1 MSPPRPTTSTLP
13 RKTPIYQK
21 QPKKNQK
28 DSDPSHHR
36 RTEGSSATSC
46 PALGPPLPGP
56 FQQPPPPREPGL
68 PCPAR
73 PPRVPSVPPR
83 PPASPRL
90 LPGPSLLPEP
100 LRAAPS
106 PWPRRSGSG
115 PTAPRSRP
123 APGEAAAGGHRG
135 GSRRDP
141 GGSRRGSDPSPRS
154 PPCLRAPLRP
164 PLPAGR
170 CRPCFFPRLLP
181 QPFAVTASPWY
192 SGGSW
197 SLPGCFPE
205 PGGAAGI
212 RAGAGGRLLGTRGAG
227 VSAGCSLQIAAL
239 RPLGL
244 LNIQKA
250 GIFSRMFCFSAANG
264 FKWGVYVLQAPKFG
278 VLALKLFCKGR
289 L

>member
-28 DSDPSHHR
+28 DSDPSHRR

-197 SLPGCFPE
+197 SLPGCFSE
-205 PGGAAGI
+205 PGGCRWHPCGCWGLPARYPGS
-212 RAGAGGRLLGTRGAG
+212 RRLGWVQPSDRCAQATWP
-227 VSAGCSLQIAAL
+227 IEY
-239 RPLGL
+239 P
-244 LNIQKA
+244 K
-250 GIFSRMFCFSAANG
+250 SRDF
-264 FKWGVYVLQAPKFG
+264 L
-278 VLALKLFCKGR
+278 
-289 L
+289 

>member
-28 DSDPSHHR
+28 DSDPSHRR

-90 LPGPSLLPEP
+90 LPGPSLLPQP

-115 PTAPRSRP
+115 PAAPRSRP

-135 GSRRDP
+135 GPGEIPEDP
-141 GGSRRGSDPSPRS
+141 GGARIP
-154 PPCLRAPLRP
+154 LRAPLP
-164 PLPAGR
+164 ACGHPCGLP
-170 CRPCFFPRLLP
+170 
-181 QPFAVTASPWY
+181 
-192 SGGSW
+192 
-197 SLPGCFPE
+197 SLPGAAGLASFPVSSLSPSPLPLRRGTRE
-205 PGGAAGI
+205 GRGASPGAFQSRGVPLASVRVLGAACSVPGEPAS
-212 RAGAGGRLLGTRGAG
+212 RLGAAFR
-227 VSAGCSLQIAAL
+227 SL
-239 RPLGL
+239 RSGH
-244 LNIQKA
+244 
-250 GIFSRMFCFSAANG
+250 
-264 FKWGVYVLQAPKFG
+264 
-278 VLALKLFCKGR
+278 LAY
-289 L
+289 